1 MLRGSYA
8 ERKPDDAQI
17 GGVRVAIAE
26 QPSSHVLADSVRSS
40 WMTANGSSIDRAARD
55 RALIVAAALTS
66 VALWSSAFVGIRFA
80 GRELGPGPLALARLV
95 VGSVALGVAMLAY
108 ASPLPP
114 RRALVGAV
122 ACGVLWFG
130 VYNVALNAAERQV
143 DAGTASLLVNTGPIF
158 IMILAGALLREG
170 FPRRLLA
177 GCAVSFTGVALIGLG
192 VSRHGLQAT
201 WGAALCLLAALAYAA
216 GVVAEKPALRHA
228 PALTITWL
236 ACTVGA
242 VACLPYAPS
251 LVHQLGG
258 AGTGAIA
265 WTIYLGLGPTAIGF
279 VTWAYALARTDAGRL
294 GVTTYLVPPLAVLLG
309 WLLLGEVPPV
319 LALPGG
325 ILCLAGVALARRRTR
340 AGGHAPPSAAQQ
352 RLFATASGQQRP

>member
-1 MLRGSYA
+1 MTGNAGS
-8 ERKPDDAQI
+8 D
-17 GGVRVAIAE
+17 
-26 QPSSHVLADSVRSS
+26 
-40 WMTANGSSIDRAARD
+40 DRATRD
-55 RALIVAAALTS
+55 RTLILAAALTS

-80 GRELGPGPLALARLV
+80 GRELAPGPLALGRLLI
-95 VGSVALGVAMLAY
+95 GSIALGAAVLAS
-108 ASPLPP
+108 AAPLPP
-114 RRALVGAV
+114 RRALFGAV
-122 ACGVLWFG
+122 ACGLLWFG

-177 GCAVSFTGVALIGLG
+177 GCAVAFTGVALIGVG
-192 VSRHGLQAT
+192 VSKHGVEAT
-201 WGAALCLLAALAYAA
+201 WGAALCLIAALAYAA
-216 GVVAEKPALRHA
+216 GVVVQKPALRHA

-242 VACLPYAPS
+242 AACLPYAPS
-251 LVHQLGG
+251 LVHQLGQ
-258 AGTGAIA
+258 AHAGAIG
-265 WTIYLGLGPTAIGF
+265 WTIYLGLGPTAVGF

-309 WLLLGEVPPV
+309 WILLGEAPPL

-325 ILCLAGVALARRRTR
+325 VLCLAGVAVARRRTTVSR
-340 AGGHAPPSAAQQ
+340 QPRSPTQERLVAAASAP
-352 RLFATASGQQRP
+352 QRP